1 MSLAKKILFGL
12 AALAVVLA
20 AAAVFVYTFDANRYR
35 GVILA
40 QLSGSMNR
48 PVEAADLELR
58 LLPLRLR
65 LNQVRIPEDPAFAA
79 EEFVRADAVQFDLS
93 LWSLLRGETRV
104 ETLEL
109 DRPVVYLRQNAAG
122 DWNVATLAAAPEPA
136 EKPATP
142 TPSVGPAEAPVR
154 DWRLRDGTIVI
165 ERAGQPALRLTG
177 VELAVDA

>member
-20 AAAVFVYTFDANRYR
+20 AAAAVFVYTFDATRYR

-65 LNQVRIPEDPAFAA
+65 LNQVRIPEDPGFGG
-79 EEFVRADAVQFDLS
+79 EEFIHADAVQFDLS
-93 LWSLLRGETRV
+93 LWSLLRGATRG
-104 ETLEL
+104 E
-109 DRPVVYLRQNAAG
+109 
-122 DWNVATLAAAPEPA
+122 
-136 EKPATP
+136 
-142 TPSVGPAEAPVR
+142 
-154 DWRLRDGTIVI
+154 
-165 ERAGQPALRLTG
+165 
-177 VELAVDA
+177 